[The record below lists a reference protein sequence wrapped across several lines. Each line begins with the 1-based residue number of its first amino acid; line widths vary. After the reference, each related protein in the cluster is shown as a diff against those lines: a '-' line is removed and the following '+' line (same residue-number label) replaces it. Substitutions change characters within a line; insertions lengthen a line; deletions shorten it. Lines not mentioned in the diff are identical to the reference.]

1 MAMATGAAGRS
12 ELGFGVGVEDRVG
25 FGEHVELSDDLG
37 AVSHGDAAAQSLGC
51 VGCMHGQVQMP
62 YQLVCTGVARSAGQ
76 FRAGPMKASPL
87 ARGAW
92 RPFARPGLAVGR
104 LGRVGI
110 VSSIVKLSWPCS
122 NVKTSQPAQDT
133 ATRHI
138 HLSSLRSISLTAPTP
153 TPTQHARRQAINPR
167 DQRSQPQPPRHPGT
181 SQ

>member
-122 NVKTSQPAQDT
+122 NVKTPHPHPHPPNMLDGK
-133 ATRHI
+133 
-138 HLSSLRSISLTAPTP
+138 RSILV
-153 TPTQHARRQAINPR
+153 INGPNLNLLGIR
-167 DQRSQPQPPRHPGT
+167 EPHSEL
-181 SQ
+181 